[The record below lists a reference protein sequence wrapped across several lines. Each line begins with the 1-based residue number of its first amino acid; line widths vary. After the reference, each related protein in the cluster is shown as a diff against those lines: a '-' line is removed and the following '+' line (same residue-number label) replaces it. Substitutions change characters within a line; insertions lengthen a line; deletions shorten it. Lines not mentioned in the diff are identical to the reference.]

1 MTEPENVRP
10 PVDVLIPTYRRATS
24 LAITLAGLASQSYRP
39 LRIVVSDQTEDEPLP
54 SRSPEVEGV
63 VRVLDGVGI
72 PVERHRHIPPR
83 GMAEHRQSLLDRA
96 RAPYA
101 LFLDDD
107 VLLEH
112 DLVERLVRGI
122 RAADCGFVGSALVGL
137 SHRGDV
143 RPHEEAIE
151 FWDGGVRP
159 EVITPD
165 GAAWG
170 RHRLHNAANLR
181 HVQDRLRATQDRL
194 YKVAWVGG
202 CVLYDVA
209 KLRATGG
216 FRFWRRLP
224 MRHAGEDVLAQ
235 QQVMAR
241 FGGAGLFPSG
251 AYHLELP
258 TTIDDRRVD
267 APRVL
272 TPSRA
277 RGAVLRRQGIK
288 RRPKRAVRSSH
299 LAMR

>member
-1 MTEPENVRP
+1 VTGPENARP
-10 PVDVLIPTYRRATS
+10 PVDILIPTYRRATA
-24 LAITLAGLASQSYRP
+24 LAITLAGLVSQSYRP
-39 LRIVVSDQTEDEPLP
+39 LRIVVSDQTEDEPIP

-72 PVERHRHIPPR
+72 AVERHRHVPPR

-112 DLVERLVRGI
+112 DVVERLVRAI
-122 RAADCGFVGSALVGL
+122 RGARCGFVGSALVGL
-137 SHRGDV
+137 SHRGDI

-159 EVITPD
+159 ELITT
-165 GAAWG
+165 GGSAWP

-181 HVQDRLRATQDRL
+181 HLQDRLGVTEDRL

-224 MRHAGEDVLAQ
+224 RRHAGEDVLAQ

-251 AYHLELP
+251 SYHLELP

-277 RGAVLRRQGIK
+277 RGATPRRGGIK
-288 RRPKRAVRSSH
+288 RRPRRVVRGH
-299 LAMR
+299 LAPR